1 MQWFDLPYKDVFKE
15 IHYDP
20 PVYHFVFPAFF
31 FNWFGSQSSSFL
43 AALNTTERW
52 LLYSINLLLTA
63 LSAEK
68 SETNTP
74 RAASMLNKGWLP
86 SSQMAV
92 FLM

>member
-1 MQWFDLPYKDVFKE
+1 
-15 IHYDP
+15 
-20 PVYHFVFPAFF
+20 
-31 FNWFGSQSSSFL
+31 
-43 AALNTTERW
+43 LNTTERW

-74 RAASMLNKGWLP
+74 RAASVLNKGWLP